1 MTDRKKPRGE
11 MLMDIGAQAVKVE
24 CARKHEAG
32 SVPRLKGIT
41 DHESAKLW
49 ELCREYIDTQRLE
62 P

>member
-24 CARKHEAG
+24 RRKWRAED
-32 SVPRLKGIT
+32 RQ
-41 DHESAKLW
+41 KLR
-49 ELCREYIDTQRLE
+49 EMCRRYLETQELE

>member
-24 CARKHEAG
+24 RGRYDVYAA
-32 SVPRLKGIT
+32 T
-41 DHESAKLW
+41 QDHQNKLSTMC
-49 ELCREYIDTQRLE
+49 ERYIKTQKLE